1 MLRRTLLLTP
11 LLIPATANAAAKPKR
26 PSAKVAAEAAI
37 AAANPAQTPIG
48 PFDTAA
54 KYAIVLDYNT
64 NTTLLDKDAD
74 VSMVPSS
81 LTKLMTAY
89 IVYGFIKAGKIALS
103 SELPVSQKAWAMGGS
118 KMYVALNSMVHVEDL
133 IRGMIVQSGNDAC
146 IVLAE
151 GLAGSEEQFV
161 ALMNAKAK
169 EFGLTKSV
177 FRNCTGW
184 PDPEHR
190 MSARDI
196 STVARRLIQDF
207 PEFYRYDSE
216 REFEYNHIKQQNRN
230 PLVQRGTADGLKT
243 GHTKDG
249 GFGLAVSAERDGR
262 RVIIVVNGL
271 DEKSERGEEGE
282 RLLDWAFRE
291 WVDVRLFTAGDTV
304 EDAPV
309 WMGSAATVPL
319 VGGRELIATLPR
331 DWKQRTK
338 IAIEYT
344 SPLPAPVVR
353 GTQVGRLVVSGQ
365 GVPDMSVPLLV
376 GADVPRLGV
385 PGRAMAVLSHW
396 ISG

>member
-11 LLIPATANAAAKPKR
+11 LLTPLVIPAAASAAAKPKR
-26 PSAKVAAEAAI
+26 FSAKLAAEAAI
-37 AAANPAQTPIG
+37 AAANPATTPIG

-81 LTKLMTAY
+81 MTKLMTAY
-89 IVYGFIKAGKIALS
+89 IVYGFIKAGKFSLN

-118 KMYVALNSMVHVEDL
+118 KMYVALNSNVHVEDL

-169 EFGLTKSV
+169 EFGLTQTV

-207 PEFYRYDSE
+207 PDFYRYDSE
-216 REFEYNHIKQQNRN
+216 REFEYNHIKQQI
-230 PLVQRGTADGLKT
+230 GTRW
-243 GHTKDG
+243 
-249 GFGLAVSAERDGR
+249 S
-262 RVIIVVNGL
+262 
-271 DEKSERGEEGE
+271 
-282 RLLDWAFRE
+282 
-291 WVDVRLFTAGDTV
+291 
-304 EDAPV
+304 
-309 WMGSAATVPL
+309 SAAPPT
-319 VGGRELIATLPR
+319 A
-331 DWKQRTK
+331 
-338 IAIEYT
+338 
-344 SPLPAPVVR
+344 
-353 GTQVGRLVVSGQ
+353 
-365 GVPDMSVPLLV
+365 
-376 GADVPRLGV
+376 
-385 PGRAMAVLSHW
+385 
-396 ISG
+396 